1 MAFKKTFV
9 LSDESINTYGFRV
22 LTDGIN
28 LDAAKKN
35 CPAYFNH
42 KTWEIPLG
50 HWENLRKEGGKLLG
64 DLVIEGANELEKD
77 YIRKIENGDI
87 KAASIGFDP
96 MDWSSDDIN
105 LVQGQTSPTVMSCE
119 LFEASLAPLPG
130 NKNALALKTAHGFL
144 TLSNENRDN
153 LIPTLK
159 NDNMKEVAI
168 LLGMNPE
175 STTQSICDALR
186 PILLNAN
193 KVTVLENQVV
203 ELTKGMADGLP
214 EKKKTFFLELSK
226 TNLEGALQFLAL
238 SKEETPADDAAEG
251 TTTATTAPVV
261 ALKKDV
267 KVSDLIKK
275 NAAQVEL
282 TADGKDSFD
291 YLQKHNSV
299 ELQRI
304 RKDEPEKYAQLVA
317 DYANGVRYEKQ

>member
-9 LSDESINTYGFRV
+9 LSDESLNTYGFRV
-22 LTDGIN
+22 ITDGIN

-50 HWENLRKEGGKLLG
+50 HWENLRKEGTKLLG

-96 MDWSSDDIN
+96 MVWSSDDIN
-105 LVQGQTSPTVMSCE
+105 LVRGQTYPTVMSCE

-130 NKNALALKTAHGFL
+130 NKNALALKTTDGFL

-159 NDNMKEVAI
+159 KDNMKEVAI
-168 LLGMNPE
+168 LLGMNAE
-175 STTQSICDALR
+175 STAQSICDALR
-186 PILLNAN
+186 PILLNAK
-193 KVTVLENQVV
+193 KVEGLEKTVQD
-203 ELTKGMADGLP
+203 LTKGMADGLP
-214 EKKKTFFLELSK
+214 EKQKNFFLELSK
-226 TNLEGALQFLAL
+226 TNMEGALQFLAM
-238 SKEETPADDAAEG
+238 SKEETPAEEAPE
-251 TTTATTAPVV
+251 TTTTTTPVV
-261 ALKKDV
+261 KLTKEVTIA
-267 KVSDLIKK
+267 SLIKK
-275 NAAQVEL
+275 GAAPVEVA
-282 TADGKDSFD
+282 ADGKDSFD

-299 ELQRI
+299 ELTRI
-304 RKDEPEKYAQLVA
+304 RQDEPEKYTQLVA
-317 DYANGVRYEKQ
+317 DYAKGVRYEKK